1 MLTLKSKYIN
11 NLSFIKQKCS
21 LEHCRKI
28 KLENFSR
35 NDITHVTV
43 RPYKASLLL
52 LQKIYFCNIFTNLKH
67 LVPRQTSKSYGQIAR
82 VNAPLRA
89 QKEIMSATFF
99 AFQEQLKNRYLV
111 NLWRPQR
118 KTMLFPFSGPVL

>member
-1 MLTLKSKYIN
+1 M
-11 NLSFIKQKCS
+11 
-21 LEHCRKI
+21 
-28 KLENFSR
+28 
-35 NDITHVTV
+35 
-43 RPYKASLLL
+43 
-52 LQKIYFCNIFTNLKH
+52 
-67 LVPRQTSKSYGQIAR
+67 PRQRSKSDGQIAR